1 MTRHVIDH
9 REAPDSRKR
18 VARILKKD
26 KQELGQTRRRKL
38 IEHPHETGNGRPR
51 SIYENRTRARGLS
64 ADQFFVVF
72 GDIAAQCTDLEVVVG
87 DLPDGCN
94 LGCGAC

>member
-38 IEHPHETGNGRPR
+38 IEHPHETGNGRLVQFMK
-51 SIYENRTRARGLS
+51 IERGRE
-64 ADQFFVVF
+64 A
-72 GDIAAQCTDLEVVVG
+72 
-87 DLPDGCN
+87 
-94 LGCGAC
+94 